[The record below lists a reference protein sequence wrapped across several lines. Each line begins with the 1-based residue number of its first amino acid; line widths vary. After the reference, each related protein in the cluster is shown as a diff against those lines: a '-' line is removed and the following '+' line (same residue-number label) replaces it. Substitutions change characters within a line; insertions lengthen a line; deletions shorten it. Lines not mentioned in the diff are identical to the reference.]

1 MADSQEA
8 HKGQGHRSHGCMGAR
23 RAKGEKS
30 GCRRSMDRGVNEHEL
45 AQKDG
50 ARGRRGA

>member
-8 HKGQGHRSHGCMGAR
+8 HKGQGRRSHECMGAHG
-23 RAKGEKS
+23 AKGERS
-30 GCRRSMDRGVNEHEL
+30 ECRRSMDRGVNEHEL

-50 ARGRRGA
+50 A